1 MKRSR
6 LVLISIVGVVVVGIG
21 VGLWFAFAGPKDKD
35 TTTTT
40 ITCKKGTDDCRV
52 EGDDAPKNNHVGPD
66 APDPT
71 ETLPGGDDPWKK
83 DQQQLDIP
91 WANYNGRGD
100 IVDLHQCNNY
110 GSQDMCWTVVN
121 HSKWKLDYE
130 LDFTYYDASGAK
142 LGSEAGTSYDVK
154 PGETNKESQEP
165 TGYGELAVPDGTTK
179 VTLDDV
185 QVVGSECVNS
195 GACDG
200 YQQHPENDNY

>member
-1 MKRSR
+1 MKRSTLI
-6 LVLISIVGVVVVGIG
+6 LVSIIGVVVVGMG

-52 EGDDAPKNNHVGPD
+52 EGDVPKDNVGPD

-83 DQQQLDIP
+83 DQQQFDIP

-100 IVDLHQCNNY
+100 IVDLHQCNII
-110 GSQDMCWTVVN
+110 GEQDMCWTVDN

-130 LDFTYYDASGAK
+130 LDFSFYDSSGAK
-142 LGSEAGTSYDVK
+142 LGTYEGDSYGVK
-154 PGETNKESQEP
+154 PGEVNKESQEP
-165 TGYGELAVPDGTTK
+165 IGSGTLVPDGTAK

-185 QVVGSECVNS
+185 QVVGSDCANS
-195 GACDG
+195 GACND